1 MDTSKQA
8 ESKSEESKTKGRK
21 WSLEERNVIVRAS
34 LKKGTTVNVVA
45 RLYGV
50 QPWQIYEWRKQ
61 ARQAAQQGK
70 AASLLPV
77 QVAEPGLADAIEQK
91 QNCSLVI
98 EAQSARITITGMID
112 AIVVRTVLECLA
124 R

>member
-1 MDTSKQA
+1 MEPSKPA
-8 ESKSEESKTKGRK
+8 DSKSAEAGIKGRK
-21 WSLEERNVIVRAS
+21 WSAEEREVIVRAS
-34 LKKGTTVNVVA
+34 LKKGTTVNGVA

-61 ARQAAQQGK
+61 ARQAARQGK
-70 AASLLPV
+70 AAALLPV
-77 QVAEPGLADAIEQK
+77 RVTEPVEASDIELK
-91 QNCSLVI
+91 QACSVVI
-98 EAQSARITITGMID
+98 EAQSARITITGAVD